1 MHTFGSVVLALIAV
15 LLMQALLV
23 FVGGVLGQAIIST
36 TGVVWIPFILMVG
49 LSGCATYAGV
59 YFSLKVAS
67 SGNAKITFYFIA
79 FILVL
84 SGGAGLI
91 KEIGNNEIALAASL
105 LCNTVSGIFGAWLG
119 MQHVSDERLKAPPSP
134 DS

>member
-1 MHTFGSVVLALIAV
+1 
-15 LLMQALLV
+15 MQALLV